1 MLIPQIK
8 LCCFFFVS
16 HHFLSQFHIQL
27 YCLCAVDPELL
38 DNVEFEETVEYE
50 ENSLSS
56 ASDLGLLVSSIQFD

>member
-16 HHFLSQFHIQL
+16 HLFLRQFHIQL
-27 YCLCAVDPELL
+27 YFLCAVDPELL
-38 DNVEFEETVEYE
+38 DNVEFEEAVEYD